1 MILDEDGNLHHSK
14 MAYYHTSPVLI
25 HYGCIDFTTYDDCY
39 LSAGIE
45 GVDEYS
51 LRPTK
56 TSIRAWSR
64 TELKVHEEMPWPKYG
79 ESS

>member
-1 MILDEDGNLHHSK
+1 MLF
-14 MAYYHTSPVLI
+14 YHISPVLV
-25 HYGCIDFTTYDDCY
+25 HSGCIDFTTYDDCY

-45 GVDEYS
+45 GDDEHS

-64 TELKVHEEMPWPKYG
+64 TEFKVYEEMQWPKYV
-79 ESS
+79 EDFK